1 MKDKLQAIHGA
12 YKDHSRGYI
21 VTIEDF
27 LKYLQSREYNFALW
41 SSWSLIWNYP
51 PSPGWS
57 YFEVKGIRIWELIE
71 KQSDEVIE
79 WFFNLL
85 KDENTI

>member
-1 MKDKLQAIHGA
+1 MKDKIQSIHWA
-12 YKDHSRGYI
+12 YKDHSKGYI

-27 LKYLQSREYNFALW
+27 LKYLQSREYNFAL
-41 SSWSLIWNYP
+41 SGNGTLIWNYP
-51 PSPGWS
+51 PSPEWS
-57 YFEVKGIRIWELIE
+57 YFEVKGIQFGELIE

-85 KDENTI
+85 RDE